1 MTNEMREILDEL
13 TQIETRMGE
22 IAAEAETADAPVL
35 EERDQES
42 KELEA
47 RKAELTARKEQIEE
61 EEREA
66 EKVANNEV
74 ETEDVEL
81 PKDERTR
88 EMEMEKIYGIDSE
101 EYRSAWVKT
110 LQGKKLDEVE
120 ERAYAT
126 TDAANAVPTAV
137 SDKFFEKIK
146 KLAPMLSEIT
156 LMQVA
161 GNIKFMAEGVR
172 STGELHVENTSVAP
186 AGDTLVSV
194 ALDGKEFMK
203 VIRISQAAATM
214 SISAFEDWLVDML
227 AGDIARAIDNFIIN
241 DVQNGIVTLVSTST
255 TNKITQTATSGY
267 GYKDI
272 CNLVAL
278 LPAGYDAEA
287 KFLVSKKVLFNDVK
301 GIVDSNKRPIFDPV
315 EKTLFGYPVLVDDYV
330 PSDHKQIFL
339 GKWTDV
345 VGNMSQPVNVARS
358 TESGFLNN
366 SIDFRGTAI
375 FDSKLAKNDAIV
387 WMADN

>member
-1 MTNEMREILDEL
+1 MTNEMKEILDEL
-13 TQIETRMGE
+13 TQIESRNAE
-22 IAAEAETADAPVL
+22 IAAEVETAEASVL

-47 RKAELTARKEQIEE
+47 RKAELIARKEELE
-61 EEREA
+61 AEERAATEVA
-66 EKVANNEV
+66 EGKV
-74 ETEDVEL
+74 TEEVEL
-81 PKDERTR
+81 PTEERN
-88 EMEMEKIYGIDSE
+88 MKMEKIYGIDSE
-101 EYRSAWVKT
+101 EYRSAWAKK

-126 TDAANAVPTAV
+126 TDAGNAVPTAV

-161 GNIKFMAEGVR
+161 GNIKFIAEGTR
-172 STGELHVENTSVAP
+172 AAAGIHTENSATTPAADTTVAV
-186 AGDTLVSV
+186 TL
-194 ALDGKEFMK
+194 GGYEFMK
-203 VIRISQAAATM
+203 VIRISKAAETM
-214 SISAFEDWLVDML
+214 SINAFENWLVDML
-227 AGDIARAIDNFIIN
+227 SGDIARAIDNYIIN
-241 DVQNGIVTLVSTST
+241 DATNGIVAMVSTAT
-255 TNKITQTATSGY
+255 TNKVTSTSY
-267 GYKDI
+267 GYADI

-287 KFLVSKKVLFNDVK
+287 KFLVSKKVLYNDIK
-301 GIVDSNKRPIFDPV
+301 AIVDTNKRPIFDPV
-315 EKTLFGYPVLVDDYV
+315 EKTLFGYPVVVDDYV
-330 PSDHKQIFL
+330 PSDHKQVFL

-345 VGNMSQPVNVARS
+345 VGNLSQPVTVDRS
-358 TESGFLNN
+358 EESGFLNN

-387 WMADN
+387 WMANA

>member
-1 MTNEMREILDEL
+1 MTNEMKEILDEL
-13 TQIETRMGE
+13 TQIESRNAE
-22 IAAEAETADAPVL
+22 IAAEVETAEASVL
-35 EERDQES
+35 EERDKES

-47 RKAELTARKEQIEE
+47 RKAELVARKEELE
-61 EEREA
+61 AEERAAA
-66 EKVANNEV
+66 EVAEGKITDEV
-74 ETEDVEL
+74 EIPTE
-81 PKDERTR
+81 ERNK
-88 EMEMEKIYGIDSE
+88 EMEKMYDVASE
-101 EYRSAWVKT
+101 EYRSAWAKT

-137 SDKFFEKIK
+137 ADKFFEKIK

-161 GNIKFMAEGVR
+161 GNIKFMAEGTRNAAAVH
-172 STGELHVENTSVAP
+172 TENSAVAP
-186 AGDTLVSV
+186 AADTVVSV
-194 ALDGKEFMK
+194 SLGGNEFMK
-203 VIRISQAAATM
+203 VIRISQAAMTM

-227 AGDIARAIDNFIIN
+227 SGDIARAIDSFIIN
-241 DVQNGIVTLVSTST
+241 DASNGIVAMVSTAT

-267 GYKDI
+267 GYADI

-287 KFLVSKKVLFNDVK
+287 KFLVSKKVLYNDVK
-301 GIVDSNKRPIFDPV
+301 GILDTNKRPIFDPV
-315 EKTLFGYPVLVDDYV
+315 EKTLFGYPVVIDDYV
-330 PSDHKQIFL
+330 PSDHKQIYL

-345 VGNMSQPVNVARS
+345 VGNLSQPINVARS
-358 TESGFLNN
+358 DQSGFLNN

-387 WMADN
+387 WIANA